1 MQKNIIMKGLVV
13 VVIFLFVIVSFQPII
28 AKDTI
33 LSEKKSDLVEVTVS
47 TCKVDGI
54 EDQTKFLTKQQMVY
68 LDNIFNEL
76 KNKLK
81 NADTEEETINIY
93 YEAIESLDQYGLLPD
108 NLSIEKAKELV
119 KTIGNKY
126 PNLIYEGVGQN
137 SNENLLCLVTG
148 VTTDSWIGLIP
159 FSGIGLFTIM
169 GFGTYSHFLGYDSYY
184 PAYGWVYTFGLNGK
198 INWEYTLFYGQY
210 FRFIATLMY
219 RSYCGGIGFTG
230 IKYLAADTDTLFG
243 YYFIGSALKF
253 KLGPNYP
260 TGLANHVSL
269 RLKNYNANPLYNNQN
284 IQLIKSILHLDW
296 HLLRSLFAIY
306 NIQFGGNC
314 K

>member
-1 MQKNIIMKGLVV
+1 MKKHLIKNGLIFT
-13 VVIFLFVIVSFQPII
+13 VIVLFIGVSFQPII
-28 AKDTI
+28 AKDNI
-33 LSEKKSDLVEVTVS
+33 LFEKKSDLVEVTVS
-47 TCKVDGI
+47 TCKIDEI
-54 EDQTKFLTKQQMVY
+54 EDQTMFLTKKQTVY

-81 NADTEEETINIY
+81 NTDTEEETINIY

-108 NLSIEKAKELV
+108 DLTVERAKELV
-119 KTIGNKY
+119 TTIDNKY
-126 PNLIYEGVGQN
+126 TNLIYESIDQN

-148 VTTDSWIGLIP
+148 VTSDSWIGLIP

-169 GFGTYSHFLGYDSYY
+169 GFGTYRHFLGYNSYY

-198 INWEYTLFYGQY
+198 INWEDTLFYGQF
-210 FRFIATLMY
+210 FRFIVTIMY
-219 RSYCGGIGFTG
+219 SCCCGGIGFTG

-260 TGLANHVSL
+260 TGLGKQISL
-269 RLKNYNANPLYNNQN
+269 KLKNYNENFLNNNQN
-284 IQLIKSILHLDW
+284 VQLIKSILNLNW
-296 HLLRSLFAIY
+296 HLLRLLFFVFKAY
-306 NIQFGGNC
+306 
-314 K
+314 